1 MDASAAEVT
10 SLLKKL
16 ADGDQDA
23 GAKLVPLVYDE
34 LRRLAASRLRR
45 ERPNHT
51 IQATAL
57 VHEAYMKLASQRDA
71 EWKNRAQFFGVASQV
86 MRRILVDYARGQQRH
101 RRGGKQQR
109 IALDDIVLISADR
122 TEELLAVNE
131 CLSNLEKVDAR
142 QAQIVELRYFGGL
155 SLEEIAEILRVS
167 SKTVMRELKVAKA
180 WLYGQLKRRPRTQ
193 EERNDRDNAV

>member
-1 MDASAAEVT
+1 
-10 SLLKKL
+10 
-16 ADGDQDA
+16 
-23 GAKLVPLVYDE
+23 
-34 LRRLAASRLRR
+34 
-45 ERPNHT
+45 
-51 IQATAL
+51 
-57 VHEAYMKLASQRDA
+57 MKLASQRDA